1 MGDSAKS
8 LQEIEFTKYRNMVIT
23 PRGLTI
29 RILRRL
35 FRESFKSILIESI
48 ESTYTALA
56 KKREKM
62 FESLMQYKH

>member
-1 MGDSAKS
+1 
-8 LQEIEFTKYRNMVIT
+8 MVIT